1 MVRLGWGPRSAAR
14 CNPRPRWGAEIV
26 QVMTTI
32 VASDP
37 TRTCRAL
44 SLDDLRRRV
53 PSVFA
58 ANARPGVS
66 SRYTFVSTAEVV
78 HLLREEGWEPVNAHQ
93 QRVRVAPREGFQMHE
108 VRFARRADL
117 ERSFEVGETRPELVL
132 QNAHDGTRAYRI
144 DAGLYRL
151 VCRNG
156 LTVADADFAHV
167 AIRHV
172 DVAPEKFIG
181 AARAVA
187 ENTPRV
193 LDTVA
198 RWQAVALTELAQ
210 LEFARRASALR
221 WDPDQPIARAV
232 TPGALMSP
240 LRYGDDKRDLW
251 TTFNVVQEHLLRG
264 GDRYSGGN
272 ARGGTRRNTTRPVGS
287 LILGQT
293 LNKALWQLAE
303 EFSRN

>member
-1 MVRLGWGPRSAAR
+1 M
-14 CNPRPRWGAEIV
+14 I
-26 QVMTTI
+26 TI
-32 VASDP
+32 APVATDP
-37 TRTCRAL
+37 TRTFRAL
-44 SLDDLRRRV
+44 SLDDLRRRA

-58 ANARPGVS
+58 ETARPGVS
-66 SRYTFVSTAEVV
+66 PRYTFVSTAEVV
-78 HLLREEGWEPVNAHQ
+78 QLLRDEGWEPVNAYQ
-93 QRVRVAPREGFQMHE
+93 QRVRIAPREGFQMHE

-117 ERSFEVGETRPELVL
+117 DRALDLGDTRPELVL

-172 DVAPEKFIG
+172 DVSAENFIG

-193 LDTVA
+193 LDAVA

-210 LEFARRASALR
+210 LEFARRAAALR
-221 WDPDQPIARAV
+221 WEPEQPIAQ
-232 TPGALMSP
+232 TLSPGALLAP

-264 GDRYSGGN
+264 GDRYHGN
-272 ARGGTRRNTTRPVGS
+272 TAHGRERRNTTRPVAS
-287 LILGQT
+287 LVLGQK
-293 LNKALWQLAE
+293 LNKSLWQLAE

>member
-1 MVRLGWGPRSAAR
+1 
-14 CNPRPRWGAEIV
+14 
-26 QVMTTI
+26 MTATI
-32 VASDP
+32 APVASDP
-37 TRTCRAL
+37 TRSFRAL
-44 SLDDLRRRV
+44 SLDDLRRRT

-58 ANARPGVS
+58 ESARPGVS

-93 QRVRVAPREGFQMHE
+93 QRVRLAPREGFQMHE
-108 VRFARRADL
+108 VRFARCADL
-117 ERSFEVGETRPELVL
+117 ERALAVGDTRPELIL

-156 LTVADADFAHV
+156 LTVADSDFAHV

-172 DVAPEKFIG
+172 DVAADKFIG

-187 ENTPRV
+187 ESTPRV
-193 LDTVA
+193 LDAVA
-198 RWQAVALTELAQ
+198 RWQAVTLTEASQ
-210 LEFARRASALR
+210 QEFARRAAALR
-221 WDPDQPIARAV
+221 WDAEQPV
-232 TPGALMSP
+232 TRLLGPGALLTP

-264 GDRYSGGN
+264 GDRYMGYTDGM
-272 ARGGTRRNTTRPVGS
+272 GIRRNTTRPVAS
-287 LILGQT
+287 LVLGQK
-293 LNKALWQLAE
+293 LNKGLWQLAE

>member
-1 MVRLGWGPRSAAR
+1 
-14 CNPRPRWGAEIV
+14 
-26 QVMTTI
+26 MTATI
-32 VASDP
+32 APVASDP
-37 TRTCRAL
+37 TRTFRAL
-44 SLDDLRRRV
+44 SLDDVRRRA

-58 ANARPGVS
+58 ASARPGVS

-78 HLLREEGWEPVNAHQ
+78 HLLRDEGWEPVNAHQ
-93 QRVRVAPREGFQMHE
+93 QRVRLAPREGFQMHE
-108 VRFARRADL
+108 VRFARAVDLARAL
-117 ERSFEVGETRPELVL
+117 AVGETRPELIL

-156 LTVADADFAHV
+156 LTVADSDFAHV

-172 DVAPEKFIG
+172 DVSPEKFIN

-187 ENTPRV
+187 ESTPRV
-193 LDTVA
+193 LDAVG
-198 RWQAVALTELAQ
+198 RWQAVQLTELAQ
-210 LEFARRASALR
+210 QEFARRAAALR
-221 WDPDQPIARAV
+221 WDTEQPV
-232 TPGALMSP
+232 TRLLGPGALLTP

-264 GDRYSGGN
+264 GDRYMGYTEGM
-272 ARGGTRRNTTRPVGS
+272 GIRRNTTRPVAS
-287 LILGQT
+287 LVIGQK